1 MKIFDGV
8 TVNPATLS
16 PTWQGVL
23 GVAMLLAN
31 SFAEAEKIRDERV
44 AKAQAQAPRQEPT
57 TLSDVMEQSG
67 LKLPHLHD
75 ALTAFMGGTDEA
87 KEAATLIVNTPDPV
101 KLLRE
106 FARQY
111 TPASA
116 ANGPIVTPPP
126 ATAPVRP
133 VSAAAA
139 APTSAS
145 NDAATGS
152 SPQPTL
158 AKFRPEFTREARE
171 AAKQAAGPGPELAK
185 FRPEFTREGREAA
198 SRAAG
203 TSVPAPAA
211 PVSAPVPAG
220 PGPSVADMLEE
231 RLAILTRQADAHQA
245 DLHSRIRCAEAEL
258 AELEAELEDLR
269 VMAHD
274 RPTLVVVSS
283 TDEDSSPTIATTD
296 ADDHIV
302 PAPLDDEAVAS
313 EDSSPQIDVGPA
325 PPAADEADGAPVVAP
340 NASADEPAITATPA
354 ADEADDAPTVA
365 PHAYADDPA
374 IPMAPVHTR
383 GSAAPVVDEAPP
395 AVGPSP
401 LPSPGSGAEV
411 ARAFDMLGKFADQ
424 LEARYASDS
433 EQVRSLERK
442 ISVMRGRV
450 EQVRGGS
457 AARRG

>member
-44 AKAQAQAPRQEPT
+44 ARAQAQSPRQEPT

-67 LKLPHLHD
+67 LKLPQLHD

-111 TPASA
+111 TPGSA

-126 ATAPVRP
+126 AAAPVRP
-133 VSAAAA
+133 VSGAAPPAA
-139 APTSAS
+139 APDSQ
-145 NDAATGS
+145 
-152 SPQPTL
+152 QPTL

-171 AAKQAAGPGPELAK
+171 AAKQTTGPGPQLPK

-198 SRAAG
+198 ARATAASPVS
-203 TSVPAPAA
+203 TPAA
-211 PVSAPVPAG
+211 PVSTPV

-258 AELEAELEDLR
+258 AQLEAELEDLR

-274 RPTLVVVSS
+274 RPSLFVVSS
-283 TDEDSSPTIATTD
+283 TDEDPSPVVETPNGDDPTVPAAHGDGPVEVSEEPSPPIAADPVTPADDAGDGPTIA
-296 ADDHIV
+296 
-302 PAPLDDEAVAS
+302 P
-313 EDSSPQIDVGPA
+313 SS
-325 PPAADEADGAPVVAP
+325 
-340 NASADEPAITATPA
+340 DEPATPA
-354 ADEADDAPTVA
+354 ASV
-365 PHAYADDPA
+365 
-374 IPMAPVHTR
+374 PVH
-383 GSAAPVVDEAPP
+383 GAADPVVDEVPPPASAPP
-395 AVGPSP
+395 LLSP
-401 LPSPGSGAEV
+401 RSDAEV
-411 ARAFDMLGKFADQ
+411 ARAFDMIGKFADQ
-424 LEARYASDS
+424 LEARYASES
-433 EQVRSLERK
+433 QQVRSLERQ

-450 EQVRGGS
+450 EQARGGS

>member
-44 AKAQAQAPRQEPT
+44 ARAQAQSPRQEPT

-67 LKLPHLHD
+67 LKLPQLHD

-111 TPASA
+111 TPGSA

-126 ATAPVRP
+126 AAAPVRP
-133 VSAAAA
+133 VSGAAAPAAAA
-139 APTSAS
+139 DSQ
-145 NDAATGS
+145 
-152 SPQPTL
+152 QPTL

-171 AAKQAAGPGPELAK
+171 AAKQTTGPNPQLPK

-198 SRAAG
+198 ARATAASPVS
-203 TSVPAPAA
+203 TPAA
-211 PVSAPVPAG
+211 PVSPPVS
-220 PGPSVADMLEE
+220 GPSVADMLEE

-258 AELEAELEDLR
+258 AQLEAELEDLR

-274 RPTLVVVSS
+274 RPTLFVVSTTDEDPSPVVETPNGDDRTVPAAQGDGPVEVSEEPSPPIAADLVTPADDAGDGPTIAPS
-283 TDEDSSPTIATTD
+283 TDEP
-296 ADDHIV
+296 
-302 PAPLDDEAVAS
+302 
-313 EDSSPQIDVGPA
+313 
-325 PPAADEADGAPVVAP
+325 
-340 NASADEPAITATPA
+340 ATPA
-354 ADEADDAPTVA
+354 ASVPMHGAAD
-365 PHAYADDPA
+365 
-374 IPMAPVHTR
+374 
-383 GSAAPVVDEAPP
+383 PVVDEAPP
-395 AVGPSP
+395 PASP
-401 LPSPGSGAEV
+401 PPLLSPRSDAEV
-411 ARAFDMLGKFADQ
+411 ARAFDMIGKFADQ

-433 EQVRSLERK
+433 QQVRSLERQ

-450 EQVRGGS
+450 EQARGGS